1 MIEHFRQVFN
11 RIFNIFHNGRG
22 GWIKVERNGGKWR
35 EDKGIMVRIGGYKNW
50 CIGWVIESI
59 LRAVDKDKYKAGG

>member
-1 MIEHFRQVFN
+1 MIEYFGQ
-11 RIFNIFHNGRG
+11 IFHNGRG

-50 CIGWVIESI
+50 FEN
-59 LRAVDKDKYKAGG
+59 RQ